1 MTQSNQLHF
10 LHTLKTLLSH
20 FKQSQFKHERQI
32 QYTPSLSI
40 ATVATH
46 DQFFN
51 ATMKQLILSI
61 HYYDLSLNFIA
72 IIHPLTI
79 KHCLS
84 SSIIPNASSPAL
96 SFKPFS
102 LILNHSNVGVV
113 PSTITHVHLSNAESF
128 ISHSVLAV
136 IQHAPTIRL
145 IVQHIAFPSLSIITQ
160 IQHLIVFNS
169 THLLSIHSQ
178 QHTRVNIHF
187 DHSIQTQFH

>member
-10 LHTLKTLLSH
+10 LHTLKTLITH

-51 ATMKQLILSI
+51 ATMKQLTLPI
-61 HYYDLSLNFIA
+61 HYYDLSLNLIA

-84 SSIIPNASSPAL
+84 SSIIPNASSPTL
-96 SFKPFS
+96 SLKPFS
-102 LILNHSNVGVV
+102 FIFDHSNVRVIQNA
-113 PSTITHVHLSNAESF
+113 ITHIHISNSESLVHY
-128 ISHSVLAV
+128 SVLTV
-136 IQHAPTIRL
+136 IQHAPTIGL
-145 IVQHIAFPSLSIITQ
+145 IIQHIAFPSLSIITQ